1 MMAEKKGVFADL
13 SVENRFDNFDMP
25 VSGSMSFEK
34 RPNQSRSELDLYRT
48 FEGNGG
54 SVTPSM
60 GYTTEETKYRDGMA
74 DVENRA
80 RTVRLGLDGATNLG
94 PVDISGNAMGSRT
107 MQDKT
112 YTFPFASFTQGS
124 SSTFTKLGAA
134 AKMGAFDFNFSRQ
147 KSTGMEPVYSGSL
160 GINIGD
166 GGRISYSDS
175 NMGEP
180 RIDARYRMEF

>member
-1 MMAEKKGVFADL
+1 MAERQGAFADL
-13 SVENRFDNFDMP
+13 SVENRFDDFDLP
-25 VSGSMSFEK
+25 VSGSIRFEK

-48 FEGNGG
+48 FDGRMG

-60 GYTTEETKYRDGMA
+60 GYTTEKTKYRDGQA

-80 RTVRLGLDGATNLG
+80 RTVRLGLDGATTLG
-94 PVDISGNAMGSRT
+94 PLDISGNAMGSRT
-107 MQDKT
+107 MQDNT

-134 AKMGAFDFNFSRQ
+134 AKMGAFDFNVSRQ

>member
-1 MMAEKKGVFADL
+1 MAERQGAFANL
-13 SVENRFDNFDMP
+13 NVENRFDDFNLP
-25 VSGSMSFEK
+25 VSGSMRFEK

-48 FEGNGG
+48 FDGSMG

-60 GYTTEETKYRDGMA
+60 GYTTEETKYRDGQA
-74 DVENRA
+74 DVKNRA
-80 RTVRLGLDGATNLG
+80 RTVRLGLDGATTLG

-107 MQDKT
+107 MQDNT

-134 AKMGAFDFNFSRQ
+134 AKMGAFDFNVSRQ
-147 KSTGMEPVYSGSL
+147 KSSGMEPVYSGSL

>member
-1 MMAEKKGVFADL
+1 MAALDEITGLDELPF
-13 SVENRFDNFDMP
+13 
-25 VSGSMSFEK
+25 SGDVNIQ
-34 RPNQSRSELDLYRT
+34 PQSLGNYSTDVNLRKT

-60 GYTTEETKYRDGMA
+60 GYNLTKSRFKTRDSEYMSPDGKASDETIRI
-74 DVENRA
+74 
-80 RTVRLGLDGATNLG
+80 GLDGDTTFGPLDLSGSATVG
-94 PVDISGNAMGSRT
+94 RKQGRGSIT
-107 MQDKT
+107 NFAGQ
-112 YTFPFASFTQGS
+112 YNFSNENTFSE
-124 SSTFTKLGAA
+124 LGAA
-134 AKMGAFDFNFSRQ
+134 IRGGAFDFNVSRQ
-147 KSTGMEPVYSGSL
+147 KSTGMDPVYSGSL

>member
-1 MMAEKKGVFADL
+1 MAALDEITGLDELPF
-13 SVENRFDNFDMP
+13 
-25 VSGSMSFEK
+25 SGDVNIQ
-34 RPNQSRSELDLYRT
+34 PQSLGNYSTDVNLRKT

-60 GYTTEETKYRDGMA
+60 GYNLTKSRFKTRDSEYMSPDGKASDETIRI
-74 DVENRA
+74 
-80 RTVRLGLDGATNLG
+80 GLDGDTTFGPLDLSGSATVG
-94 PVDISGNAMGSRT
+94 RKQGRGSIT
-107 MQDKT
+107 NFAGQ
-112 YTFPFASFTQGS
+112 YNFSNENTFSE
-124 SSTFTKLGAA
+124 LGAA
-134 AKMGAFDFNFSRQ
+134 IRGGAFDFNVSRQ

-175 NMGEP
+175 STGEP

>member
-1 MMAEKKGVFADL
+1 MAALDEITGLDELPF
-13 SVENRFDNFDMP
+13 
-25 VSGSMSFEK
+25 SGDVNIQ
-34 RPNQSRSELDLYRT
+34 PQSLGNYSTDVNLRKT

-60 GYTTEETKYRDGMA
+60 GYNLTKSRFKTRDSEYMSPDGKASDETIRI
-74 DVENRA
+74 
-80 RTVRLGLDGATNLG
+80 GLDGDTTFGPLDLSGSATVG
-94 PVDISGNAMGSRT
+94 RKQGRGSIT
-107 MQDKT
+107 NFAGQ
-112 YTFPFASFTQGS
+112 YNFSNENTFSE
-124 SSTFTKLGAA
+124 LGAA
-134 AKMGAFDFNFSRQ
+134 IRGGAFDFNVSRQ

>member
-1 MMAEKKGVFADL
+1 MAALDEITGLDELPF
-13 SVENRFDNFDMP
+13 
-25 VSGSMSFEK
+25 SGDVNIQ
-34 RPNQSRSELDLYRT
+34 PQSLGNYSTDVNLRKT

-60 GYTTEETKYRDGMA
+60 GYNLTKSKFKTRDSEYMSPDGKASDETIRI
-74 DVENRA
+74 
-80 RTVRLGLDGATNLG
+80 GLDGDTTFGPLDLSGSATVG
-94 PVDISGNAMGSRT
+94 RKQGRGSIT
-107 MQDKT
+107 NFAGQ
-112 YTFPFASFTQGS
+112 YNFSNENTFSE
-124 SSTFTKLGAA
+124 LGAA
-134 AKMGAFDFNFSRQ
+134 IRGGAFDFNVSRQ

>member
-1 MMAEKKGVFADL
+1 MAALDEITGLDELPF
-13 SVENRFDNFDMP
+13 
-25 VSGSMSFEK
+25 SGDVNIQ
-34 RPNQSRSELDLYRT
+34 PRSLGNYSTDVNLRKT

-60 GYTTEETKYRDGMA
+60 GYNLTKSKFKTRDSEYMSPDGKASDETIRI
-74 DVENRA
+74 
-80 RTVRLGLDGATNLG
+80 GLDGDTTFGPLDLSGSATVG
-94 PVDISGNAMGSRT
+94 RKQGRGSIT
-107 MQDKT
+107 NFAGQ
-112 YTFPFASFTQGS
+112 YNFSNENTFSE
-124 SSTFTKLGAA
+124 LGAA
-134 AKMGAFDFNFSRQ
+134 AKMGAFDFNVSRQ

-160 GINIGD
+160 GMNIGD

>member
-1 MMAEKKGVFADL
+1 MAEKKGVFADL

-60 GYTTEETKYRDGMA
+60 GYTTEETQYRDGMA

-112 YTFPFASFTQGS
+112 YTFPFAIFTQGS

-134 AKMGAFDFNFSRQ
+134 AKMGAFDFNVSRQ

>member
-1 MMAEKKGVFADL
+1 MAALDEITGLDELPF
-13 SVENRFDNFDMP
+13 
-25 VSGSMSFEK
+25 SGDVNIQ
-34 RPNQSRSELDLYRT
+34 PQSLGNYSTDVNLRKT

-60 GYTTEETKYRDGMA
+60 GYNLTKSRFKTRDSEYMSPDGKASDETIRI
-74 DVENRA
+74 
-80 RTVRLGLDGATNLG
+80 GLDGDTTFGPLDLSGSATVG
-94 PVDISGNAMGSRT
+94 RKQGRGSIT
-107 MQDKT
+107 N
-112 YTFPFASFTQGS
+112 FAGQYNFSNEN
-124 SSTFTKLGAA
+124 TFTKLGAA
-134 AKMGAFDFNFSRQ
+134 IRGGAFDFNVSRQ

-175 NMGEP
+175 STGEP

>member
-1 MMAEKKGVFADL
+1 MAALDEITGLDELPFSGDVNIQPQSLGNYSADVNL
-13 SVENRFDNFDMP
+13 R
-25 VSGSMSFEK
+25 K
-34 RPNQSRSELDLYRT
+34 T

-60 GYTTEETKYRDGMA
+60 GYNLTKSRFKTRDSEYMSPDGKASDETIRI
-74 DVENRA
+74 
-80 RTVRLGLDGATNLG
+80 GLDGDTTFGPLDLSGSATVG
-94 PVDISGNAMGSRT
+94 RKQGRGSIT
-107 MQDKT
+107 NFAGQ
-112 YTFPFASFTQGS
+112 YNFSNENTFSE
-124 SSTFTKLGAA
+124 LGAA
-134 AKMGAFDFNFSRQ
+134 IRGGAFDFNVSRQ

>member
-1 MMAEKKGVFADL
+1 MAERQGAFADL
-13 SVENRFDNFDMP
+13 SVENRFDGFDLP
-25 VSGSMSFEK
+25 VSGSIRFEK

-74 DVENRA
+74 DVESRA
-80 RTVRLGLDGATNLG
+80 RTVRLGLDGSTTLG

-134 AKMGAFDFNFSRQ
+134 AKMGAFDFNVSRQ

-175 NMGEP
+175 STGEP

>member
-1 MMAEKKGVFADL
+1 MAALDEITGLDELPF
-13 SVENRFDNFDMP
+13 
-25 VSGSMSFEK
+25 SGDVNIQ
-34 RPNQSRSELDLYRT
+34 PRSLGNYSTDVNLRKT

-60 GYTTEETKYRDGMA
+60 GYNLTKSKFKTRDSEYMSPDGKASDETIRI
-74 DVENRA
+74 
-80 RTVRLGLDGATNLG
+80 GLDGDTTFGPLDLSGSATVG
-94 PVDISGNAMGSRT
+94 RKQGRGSIT
-107 MQDKT
+107 NFAGQ
-112 YTFPFASFTQGS
+112 YNFSNENTFSE
-124 SSTFTKLGAA
+124 LGAA
-134 AKMGAFDFNFSRQ
+134 IRGGAFDFNVSRQ

-175 NMGEP
+175 STGEP

>member
-1 MMAEKKGVFADL
+1 MMAALDEITGLDELPF
-13 SVENRFDNFDMP
+13 
-25 VSGSMSFEK
+25 SGDVNIQ
-34 RPNQSRSELDLYRT
+34 PQSLGNYSTDVNLRKT

-60 GYTTEETKYRDGMA
+60 GYNLTKSRFKTRDSEYMSPDGKASDETIRI
-74 DVENRA
+74 
-80 RTVRLGLDGATNLG
+80 GLDGDTTFGPLDLSGSATVG
-94 PVDISGNAMGSRT
+94 RKQGRGSIT
-107 MQDKT
+107 NFAGQ
-112 YTFPFASFTQGS
+112 YNFSNENTFSE
-124 SSTFTKLGAA
+124 LGAA
-134 AKMGAFDFNFSRQ
+134 IRGGAFDFNVSRQ

>member
-1 MMAEKKGVFADL
+1 MAALDEITGLDELPF
-13 SVENRFDNFDMP
+13 
-25 VSGSMSFEK
+25 SGDVNIQ
-34 RPNQSRSELDLYRT
+34 PQSLGNYSTDVNLRKT

-60 GYTTEETKYRDGMA
+60 GYNLTKSKFKTRDSEYMSPDGKASDETIRI
-74 DVENRA
+74 
-80 RTVRLGLDGATNLG
+80 GLDGDTTFGPLDLSGSATVG
-94 PVDISGNAMGSRT
+94 RKQGRGSIT
-107 MQDKT
+107 NFAGQ
-112 YTFPFASFTQGS
+112 YNFSNENTFSE
-124 SSTFTKLGAA
+124 LGAA
-134 AKMGAFDFNFSRQ
+134 AKMGAFDFNVSRQ

>member
-1 MMAEKKGVFADL
+1 MAALDEITGLDELPF
-13 SVENRFDNFDMP
+13 
-25 VSGSMSFEK
+25 SGDVNIQ
-34 RPNQSRSELDLYRT
+34 PQSLGNYSTDVNLRKT

-60 GYTTEETKYRDGMA
+60 GYNLTKSRFKTRDSEYMSPDGKASDETIRI
-74 DVENRA
+74 
-80 RTVRLGLDGATNLG
+80 GLDGDTTFGPLDLSGSATVG
-94 PVDISGNAMGSRT
+94 RQKGRGSIT
-107 MQDKT
+107 NFAGQ
-112 YTFPFASFTQGS
+112 YNFSNQNTFSE
-124 SSTFTKLGAA
+124 LGAA
-134 AKMGAFDFNFSRQ
+134 IRGGAFDFNVSRQ
-147 KSTGMEPVYSGSL
+147 KSTGMDPVYSGSL

>member
-1 MMAEKKGVFADL
+1 MAEKQGAFADL
-13 SVENRFDNFDMP
+13 DLKDKFDFDLP
-25 VSGSMSFEK
+25 VSGGFRFEGT
-34 RPNQSRSELDLYRT
+34 PNQSRSELDLYKT
-48 FEGNGG
+48 FDGRMG

-74 DVENRA
+74 GVENRA
-80 RTVRLGLDGATNLG
+80 RTVRLGLDGSTTLG
-94 PVDISGNAMGSRT
+94 PVDLSGNVMGSRT

-112 YTFPFASFTQGS
+112 YKFPFATFTQGS
-124 SSTFTKLGAA
+124 SSTFSKLGAA
-134 AKMGAFDFNFSRQ
+134 AKMGAFDFNVSRQ
-147 KSTGMEPVYSGSL
+147 KSSGMEPVYSGSL

>member
-1 MMAEKKGVFADL
+1 MAEKQGAFADL
-13 SVENRFDNFDMP
+13 DLKDKFDFDLP
-25 VSGSMSFEK
+25 VSGGFRFEGT
-34 RPNQSRSELDLYRT
+34 PNQSRSELDLYKT
-48 FEGNGG
+48 FDGRMG

-74 DVENRA
+74 GVENRA
-80 RTVRLGLDGATNLG
+80 RTVRLGLDGSTTLG
-94 PVDISGNAMGSRT
+94 PVDLSGNVMGSRT

-112 YTFPFASFTQGS
+112 YTFPFATFTQGS

-134 AKMGAFDFNFSRQ
+134 AKMGAFDFNVSRQ
-147 KSTGMEPVYSGSL
+147 KSSGMEPVYSGSL